1 MTDKELLQQLLRRN
15 HQLTAKCEGL
25 TKRIEM
31 LESDKQ
37 IHLTERYIDYVD
49 TRLNRLNDRIHV
61 HVAAFGLI
69 CENVEPPLEFSEL
82 FPIAEKITD
91 QNRLEDSFD
100 LEATDKEDGHS

>member
-25 TKRIEM
+25 TKRIEQ
-31 LESDKQ
+31 LESNRQ
-37 IHLTERYIDYVD
+37 INVTERYIEYVD
-49 TRLNRLNDRIHV
+49 TRLNRLCDRIHV

-69 CENVEPPLEFSEL
+69 CENVEPPLEFKEL
-82 FPIAEKITD
+82 FPLAEQITD

-100 LEATDKEDGHS
+100 LDATEKEDGHS

>member
-82 FPIAEKITD
+82 FPTAEKITD